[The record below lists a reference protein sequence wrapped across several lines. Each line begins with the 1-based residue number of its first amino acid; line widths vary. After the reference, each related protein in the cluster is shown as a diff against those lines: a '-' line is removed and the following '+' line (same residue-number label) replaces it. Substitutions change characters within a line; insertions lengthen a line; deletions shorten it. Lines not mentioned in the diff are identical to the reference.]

1 MARQGWEPTTPI
13 QVLYKTW
20 AQTDLGDVSLEDWVS
35 ENAKRIKQARE
46 KALAHNSEVVA
57 KRKNWNKRAIN
68 REFEVGDEVLVRKP
82 WMNLKLAESWDGPFT
97 VTRKNSPLSY
107 AIDTGGRKIPS
118 VHIQLMKSCNRDEQN
133 SIVKRV
139 TSVFES
145 DTPQDDI
152 LNRFSEANIV
162 KRTLRD
168 SQSSDIETIL
178 SDYNDV
184 MTNKPGLTH
193 LIEFEINTGDTPPIF
208 QWAYNTPAAF
218 KECIHKEI
226 DWLLEKQY
234 IRPSSSLWS
243 SPIVTVHKP
252 DGTARLCVDFKRFN
266 EVTRQQPFL
275 YLQLRRFWR
284 EWERPASSPNSIN

>member
-35 ENAKRIKQARE
+35 ENAKRIEQARE

-57 KRKNWNKRAIN
+57 KRKNWNKRTIN

-184 MTNKPGLTH
+184 MTIKPGLTH
-193 LIEFEINTGDTPPIF
+193 LIEFEIDTGDTPPIF